1 MYCAREIW
9 DTTTFIERSKVY
21 IGTIPHLSKGR
32 VENITAQS
40 LHHAK
45 NALHRWATTLV
56 PNFTS
61 ISSEWSQEL
70 TAYIHLV
77 AEQFDLQSSRSD
89 KYKLTDS
96 ELSLFYEAI
105 MEKTDEDI
113 DNTKQHFVA
122 WLLAYF
128 TAVRPGSITVC
139 KGYEKDASSG
149 SYDDGKIYPED
160 VTLRWSDLK

>member
-1 MYCAREIW
+1 M
-9 DTTTFIERSKVY
+9 
-21 IGTIPHLSKGR
+21 
-32 VENITAQS
+32 
-40 LHHAK
+40 
-45 NALHRWATTLV
+45 
-56 PNFTS
+56 
-61 ISSEWSQEL
+61 

-77 AEQFDLQSSRSD
+77 AEQFFLQSSRSD

-113 DNTKQHFVA
+113 DNTKQHFIA

-149 SYDDGKIYPED
+149 SYDDGKIRPED
-160 VTLRWSDLK
+160 VTLRWSDLKWVRYPHGIGVSFTFRFLKSRKNACSEH

>member
-1 MYCAREIW
+1 M
-9 DTTTFIERSKVY
+9 VY

-45 NALHRWATTLV
+45 NALHWWATTLV

-77 AEQFDLQSSRSD
+77 AEQFDLQSCRSD
-89 KYKLTDS
+89 KHNLTDS
-96 ELSLFYEAI
+96 ELSLFYEVI

-113 DNTKQHFVA
+113 DDNEAALRRVA
-122 WLLAYF
+122 PCILHG
-128 TAVRPGSITVC
+128 GS
-139 KGYEKDASSG
+139 SRLHNSMQR
-149 SYDDGKIYPED
+149 
-160 VTLRWSDLK
+160 L

>member
-1 MYCAREIW
+1 M
-9 DTTTFIERSKVY
+9 VY

-77 AEQFDLQSSRSD
+77 AEQFDLQSCRSD
-89 KYKLTDS
+89 KHNLTDS
-96 ELSLFYEAI
+96 ELSLFYEVI

-113 DNTKQHFVA
+113 DDNEAALRRVA
-122 WLLAYF
+122 PCILHG
-128 TAVRPGSITVC
+128 GS
-139 KGYEKDASSG
+139 SRLHNSMQR
-149 SYDDGKIYPED
+149 
-160 VTLRWSDLK
+160 L